1 MPGQTPLVAGRFEA
15 LDALRGVCALLVVL
29 FHIPIYHALKDVAA
43 FANLQFCV
51 DMFFALS
58 GFVLCHAYGQRLDHR
73 AGGLRFTAMRFARLW
88 PLHIVVLALF
98 VLLELAKFVFSRA
111 DGSMALDS
119 QPFSDGHTLW
129 QIVTNVLFLQSF
141 GLHSGLTWNG
151 VAWSAA
157 VEFYISVLF
166 AAVILLFPR
175 RRYDFFLGLCLAGGT
190 LLYTL
195 SPHTLFVSTD
205 WGMLRAIFSF
215 FAGCLVYDLRIR
227 SGSRLP
233 APSLWE
239 ACCVVLAI
247 AYAATTRP
255 GAAQYTFPLLAMIVI
270 YVFSFDQ
277 GAVSK
282 VLRSRALQKLGLWSY
297 SIYMI
302 HVFVFQVMKMIASY
316 VGHKTHLELVGW
328 HNDDKLMLLGT
339 PQQAVLPALI
349 LSVLLV
355 VPVAALSYRLIEK
368 PAMDVARQGLS
379 IGFGPA
385 LRSQVQSLVLST
397 RTSIRRRANA
407 IAARSA
413 AGLRTGLS
421 LFAAR
426 QRTVR

>member
-1 MPGQTPLVAGRFEA
+1 MVGAE
-15 LDALRGVCALLVVL
+15 
-29 FHIPIYHALKDVAA
+29 
-43 FANLQFCV
+43 
-51 DMFFALS
+51 
-58 GFVLCHAYGQRLDHR
+58 GQR
-73 AGGLRFTAMRFARLW
+73 FTVKRFARLW
-88 PLHIVVLALF
+88 PLHMVVLALF

-129 QIVTNVLFLQSF
+129 QIVTNALFLQWF

-157 VEFYISVLF
+157 VEFYISILF

-175 RRYDFFLGLCLAGGT
+175 RRYEVFLALCLAGGT

-255 GAAQYTFPLLAMIVI
+255 GAAQYAFPLLAMIVI

-282 VLRSRALQKLGLWSY
+282 VLRSRALQQLGLWSY
-297 SIYMI
+297 SIYMV
-302 HVFVFQVMKMIASY
+302 HVFVFQVMKMIASFI
-316 VGHKTHLELVGW
+316 GHKTHLQLVGW
-328 HNDDKLMLLGT
+328 HNDEKMMLLGT

-349 LSVLLV
+349 LSVVLV
-355 VPVAALSYRLIEK
+355 VPVAAFSYRLIEK

-385 LRSQVQSLVLST
+385 LRSQVQSLVLWT
-397 RTSIRRRANA
+397 RTSIRHGANA

-413 AGLRTGLS
+413 AGLRAGLS

>member
-1 MPGQTPLVAGRFEA
+1 
-15 LDALRGVCALLVVL
+15 
-29 FHIPIYHALKDVAA
+29 
-43 FANLQFCV
+43 
-51 DMFFALS
+51 
-58 GFVLCHAYGQRLDHR
+58 
-73 AGGLRFTAMRFARLW
+73 
-88 PLHIVVLALF
+88 
-98 VLLELAKFVFSRA
+98 
-111 DGSMALDS
+111 
-119 QPFSDGHTLW
+119 
-129 QIVTNVLFLQSF
+129 
-141 GLHSGLTWNG
+141 
-151 VAWSAA
+151 
-157 VEFYISVLF
+157 
-166 AAVILLFPR
+166 
-175 RRYDFFLGLCLAGGT
+175 
-190 LLYTL
+190 
-195 SPHTLFVSTD
+195 
-205 WGMLRAIFSF
+205 
-215 FAGCLVYDLRIR
+215 VYDLRIR

-255 GAAQYTFPLLAMIVI
+255 GTAQYAFPLLAMIVI

-282 VLRSRALQKLGLWSY
+282 MLRSRALQKLGLWSY

-349 LSVLLV
+349 LSVVLV

-368 PAMDVARQGLS
+368 PAMEFARQGLP

-385 LRSQVQSLVLST
+385 LRAQVRSLVVST
-397 RTSIRRRANA
+397 RISIGRGASA
-407 IAARSA
+407 IAARGA
-413 AGLRTGLS
+413 AGVRTGLS
-421 LFAAR
+421 LFVVR